1 MLVQTPSTILKN
13 DFRTWNAEHLY
24 TVAEILK
31 NTENTN
37 TLLSVKEV
45 ILDIQ
50 GEIRLPIQT
59 EKTLL
64 ILPLYGE
71 VIISDFYE
79 SISAG
84 ESLTI
89 HCLAGKDVVIKNLI
103 YHDKA
108 DFLIFE
114 FEKQEELQYHSKN
127 ELNFGLK
134 NNIFRISETLSQPN
148 FIGLYNGRAEG
159 FYALQHSENS
169 IFGMVISGAFEFQN
183 RLMENRDAIVLW
195 GIHELEFEA
204 LSEDALILFIEI

>member
-1 MLVQTPSTILKN
+1 MIVQSPSTILKN
-13 DFRTWNAEHLY
+13 DFRIWNTDQQY
-24 TVAEILK
+24 TATEILK

-37 TLLSVKEV
+37 TLLGVKEV

-50 GEIRLPIQT
+50 GEIRLHIDA

-71 VIISDFYE
+71 VIVSDFYE

-89 HCLAGKDVVIKNLI
+89 NGLAGKDVVIKNLI
-103 YHDKA
+103 YHERA
-108 DFLIFE
+108 NVLIFE
-114 FEKQEELQYHSKN
+114 FEKQERLPYHSKN
-127 ELNFGLK
+127 ELNFSLK
-134 NNIFRISETLSQPN
+134 NNIFRVSKTLAQPN

-159 FYALQHSENS
+159 FYTLQDSKKT
-169 IFGMVISGAFEFQN
+169 IFGMVLNGAFEFQN

-195 GIHELEFEA
+195 DIPELEFEA
-204 LSEDALILFIEI
+204 LSEDALILFMEI

>member
-1 MLVQTPSTILKN
+1 MIVQSPSIILKN
-13 DFRTWNAEHLY
+13 DFRTWDTNHQY
-24 TVAEILK
+24 NVTEILK

-37 TLLSVKEV
+37 TLLSIKEV

-50 GEIRLPIQT
+50 GEIRLHVET

-71 VIISDFYE
+71 IIISDFYE

-89 HCLAGKDVVIKNLI
+89 NCLAGKDVVIKNLI
-103 YHDKA
+103 YHDRA
-108 DFLIFE
+108 NLLIFE

-127 ELNFGLK
+127 ELNFSLK
-134 NNIFRISETLSQPN
+134 NNAFRISKTLPQPN

-159 FYALQHSENS
+159 FYTLQDSKKS
-169 IFGMVISGAFEFQN
+169 IFGMVINGAFEFQN
-183 RLMENRDAIVLW
+183 RLMENRDGIVLW
-195 GIHELEFEA
+195 DLQELEFEA
-204 LSEDALILFIEI
+204 LSEDALILFMEI